1 MKAEER
7 RPKTG
12 AGRSQRL
19 GMLHSKASRKSSA
32 EVLQLK
38 RIPPGIGSK
47 AAIRDPI
54 VELDVSGRRLTSE
67 GLLEFAPALLK
78 SMEHNNENG
87 KIVRLEELCLRESH
101 IDSRSLLH
109 LARIISLAS
118 YDLRDLDLSENQITV
133 TTHEE
138 VAAWGAFLNAF
149 SNCCVLRRIDLSGNL
164 LGPRAFEVLARVYA
178 NENPIDLVLSDS
190 VEESL
195 ENSTRS
201 LRSASQGG
209 DELAKQVRRLGIA
222 TNMERGQRRIESVAV
237 DQAEPRSS
245 LSHAEPLDIYVTTKG
260 VRSVPYLI
268 LSNTGMKEACALHL
282 SYVIGSH
289 NMPEKLLTRV
299 PATKAGPHTQQ
310 LLAYDSE
317 TRCRGIVYLPN
328 SHLGGAAMKVL
339 ELAEAVRE
347 GLCED
352 LDLDDEEGFRDVL
365 HKPKSAESGRKIS
378 DPASKHGNKICISV
392 ELDRAR
398 SRIQGNVLQ
407 EFGPGSND
415 LWRTALKMLT
425 LCRVIHPVQ
434 EKKKASIVSKRP
446 EIMPDVASRTHR
458 TRLSVST
465 PLSTRNPNQHIANP
479 FAGQWRLDNA
489 RLVPVMAPVK
499 PSLATPCK
507 SLPAPPNSAPCVNP
521 PATTVSTPYRTKLPY
536 GLPDDVWL
544 RIMAAAAGADVI
556 LSVAQQRSVIRWA
569 MDRNSLNKEKEFLGL
584 KGSAQIWKVLEGM
597 GCLAYEMRN

>member
-7 RPKTG
+7 RPKAG

-19 GMLHSKASRKSSA
+19 GMLHPKAFQKSSA

-87 KIVRLEELCLRESH
+87 KIVRLEELCLRESQ

-109 LARIISLAS
+109 LARIISLAA
-118 YDLRDLDLSENQITV
+118 YDLRDLDLSENKITV

-138 VAAWGAFLNAF
+138 VAAWGAFLSAF

-178 NENPIDLVLSDS
+178 SENPVDLVLSDS
-190 VEESL
+190 VEES
-195 ENSTRS
+195 
-201 LRSASQGG
+201 
-209 DELAKQVRRLGIA
+209 
-222 TNMERGQRRIESVAV
+222 
-237 DQAEPRSS
+237 AEPRSS

-268 LSNTGMKEACALHL
+268 LSNTGMTEACALHL
-282 SYVIGSH
+282 SYVIRSH
-289 NMPEKLLTRV
+289 NMPERLLTRV
-299 PATKAGPHTQQ
+299 PAAKAGPHTQQ

-328 SHLGGAAMKVL
+328 VHLGGAAMKVL

-378 DPASKHGNKICISV
+378 DLASKHRNKICISV

-425 LCRVIHPVQ
+425 LCRDIHPVQ
-434 EKKKASIVSKRP
+434 EKKKPSIVSKRP

-465 PLSTRNPNQHIANP
+465 ALSTRNPNQHIANP
-479 FAGQWRLDNA
+479 FAGQWRLDNS
-489 RLVPVMAPVK
+489 RLVPVMAPIK

-507 SLPAPPNSAPCVNP
+507 SLTAPPNSAPCFSP
-521 PATTVSTPYRTKLPY
+521 PAATVSTPYRTKLPY
-536 GLPDDVWL
+536 GLPDDVWR

-556 LSVAQQRSVIRWA
+556 LSVAQQRSVIQWA
-569 MDRNSLNKEKEFLGL
+569 MDRSSLNKEKEFLGL
-584 KGSAQIWKVLEGM
+584 KGSAQIWRVLEGM

>member
-7 RPKTG
+7 RPKAG
-12 AGRSQRL
+12 AGSSQRL
-19 GMLHSKASRKSSA
+19 GMLHPKASQKSSA

-38 RIPPGIGSK
+38 RIPPSIGSK

-87 KIVRLEELCLRESH
+87 KIVRLEELCLSECQ

-109 LARIISLAS
+109 LARIISLAA
-118 YDLRDLDLSENQITV
+118 YDLRDLDLSENKITV

-178 NENPIDLVLSDS
+178 SENPVDLVLSDS
-190 VEESL
+190 VEES
-195 ENSTRS
+195 
-201 LRSASQGG
+201 
-209 DELAKQVRRLGIA
+209 
-222 TNMERGQRRIESVAV
+222 
-237 DQAEPRSS
+237 AEPRSS

-260 VRSVPYLI
+260 VRSVPYII
-268 LSNTGMKEACALHL
+268 LSNTGMTEVCALYL

-289 NMPEKLLTRV
+289 NMPEKLLTRA
-299 PATKAGPHTQQ
+299 PAAKAGPHTQQ

-352 LDLDDEEGFRDVL
+352 LDLDDEEGFRNVL

-378 DPASKHGNKICISV
+378 DLASKHGNKICISV

-425 LCRVIHPVQ
+425 LCRDIHPVQ
-434 EKKKASIVSKRP
+434 ERKKPSIVSKRP
-446 EIMPDVASRTHR
+446 ETIPDVISRTDR
-458 TRLSVST
+458 TRLSVLT

-479 FAGQWRLDNA
+479 FAGQWRLDNS

-507 SLPAPPNSAPCVNP
+507 SLPAPPKSAPCVRP

-536 GLPDDVWL
+536 GLPDDVWR

-569 MDRNSLNKEKEFLGL
+569 MDRSSLNKEKEFLGL
-584 KGSAQIWKVLEGM
+584 KESAQIWKVLEGM

>member
-1 MKAEER
+1 M
-7 RPKTG
+7 
-12 AGRSQRL
+12 
-19 GMLHSKASRKSSA
+19 
-32 EVLQLK
+32 
-38 RIPPGIGSK
+38 
-47 AAIRDPI
+47 
-54 VELDVSGRRLTSE
+54 TSE

-87 KIVRLEELCLRESH
+87 KTVRLEELCLRESQ

-109 LARIISLAS
+109 LARIISLAAH
-118 YDLRDLDLSENQITV
+118 DLRDLDLSENQITV
-133 TTHEE
+133 TTQEE
-138 VAAWGAFLNAF
+138 VVAWGAFLNAF

-178 NENPIDLVLSDS
+178 NENPVDLVLSDS
-190 VEESL
+190 V
-195 ENSTRS
+195 
-201 LRSASQGG
+201 QGG
-209 DELAKQVRRLGIA
+209 DELAKQARKLGIA
-222 TNMERGQRRIESVAV
+222 TNTERGQQRIESVAV
-237 DQAEPRSS
+237 DQAEPGSS

-260 VRSVPYLI
+260 LRSVPYLN
-268 LSNTGMKEACALHL
+268 LCNTGMTEACALHL

-299 PATKAGPHTQQ
+299 PAAKAGSHTQQ
-310 LLAYDSE
+310 LLAYDGE
-317 TRCRGIVYLPN
+317 TRCRGIIYLPN

-365 HKPKSAESGRKIS
+365 RKSRSAENGRKIS

-425 LCRVIHPVQ
+425 LCRDIHPVQ
-434 EKKKASIVSKRP
+434 EKKKPSIVSKRP
-446 EIMPDVASRTHR
+446 EIVPDLASRTHR
-458 TRLSVST
+458 TRLSIST

-479 FAGQWRLDNA
+479 FAGQWRLDNS
-489 RLVPVMAPVK
+489 RLVPVIAPIK

-507 SLPAPPNSAPCVNP
+507 PLPPPNPAPCVSP

-536 GLPDDVWL
+536 GLPDDVWR
-544 RIMAAAAGADVI
+544 RIMATAAGADII
-556 LSVAQQRSVIRWA
+556 LSETQQRSVIRWA
-569 MDRNSLNKEKEFLGL
+569 MDRSSLNKEKEFLGL
-584 KGSAQIWKVLEGM
+584 KGSTQIWKVLEGM

>member
-1 MKAEER
+1 MC
-7 RPKTG
+7 
-12 AGRSQRL
+12 
-19 GMLHSKASRKSSA
+19 
-32 EVLQLK
+32 QLK

-78 SMEHNNENG
+78 SIEHNNENG
-87 KIVRLEELCLRESH
+87 KTVRLEELCLRESQ
-101 IDSRSLLH
+101 IDSRALLH
-109 LARIISLAS
+109 LARIISLAAH
-118 YDLRDLDLSENQITV
+118 DLRDLDLSENQITV

-178 NENPIDLVLSDS
+178 NENPVDLMLSDS
-190 VEESL
+190 I
-195 ENSTRS
+195 
-201 LRSASQGG
+201 QGG
-209 DELAKQVRRLGIA
+209 DELAKQARRLGIS

-237 DQAEPRSS
+237 DQAELGSR
-245 LSHAEPLDIYVTTKG
+245 LSHADPMDVYVTTKG
-260 VRSVPYLI
+260 LRSIPYLI
-268 LSNTGMKEACALHL
+268 LSNSGMTEACALHL

-299 PATKAGPHTQQ
+299 PAAKAGPHTQQ

-317 TRCRGIVYLPN
+317 TRCRGIIYLPN

-339 ELAEAVRE
+339 ELAEAVRK
-347 GLCED
+347 GLCKD
-352 LDLDDEEGFRDVL
+352 LDLDEEEGFRSVL
-365 HKPKSAESGRKIS
+365 HNPRSAESGRKIS
-378 DPASKHGNKICISV
+378 DSASKHGNKICISV

-407 EFGPGSND
+407 VLGPGSND

-425 LCRVIHPVQ
+425 LCRDIHPVQ
-434 EKKKASIVSKRP
+434 EKKKQNTVSNRP
-446 EIMPDVASRTHR
+446 EIMPDPASRTHR
-458 TRLSVST
+458 SRLSIST

-479 FAGQWRLDNA
+479 FAGQWRLDHS
-489 RLVPVMAPVK
+489 RLVPVMAPIK
-499 PSLATPCK
+499 SSLATPCK
-507 SLPAPPNSAPCVNP
+507 PLPPPNSAPCDSP
-521 PATTVSTPYRTKLPY
+521 PATTFLTPYRTKLPC
-536 GLPDDVWL
+536 GLPDDVWR
-544 RIMAAAAGADVI
+544 RIMAAAAGADVV
-556 LSVAQQRSVIRWA
+556 LSVTQQRSVIRWA
-569 MDRNSLNKEKEFLGL
+569 MDRSSLNKEKEFLGL

>member
-1 MKAEER
+1 MVLHLQA
-7 RPKTG
+7 
-12 AGRSQRL
+12 SQ
-19 GMLHSKASRKSSA
+19 ASSVD
-32 EVLQLK
+32 VLQLK

-78 SMEHNNENG
+78 SMEHNNDNG
-87 KIVRLEELCLRESH
+87 KTVRLEELCLRDCQ

-109 LARIISLAS
+109 LAHIISLAA

-138 VAAWGAFLNAF
+138 VAAWVAFLNAF
-149 SNCCVLRRIDLSGNL
+149 SNCCVLRRIDLNGNL

-178 NENPIDLVLSDS
+178 NDDPVDLVLSDS
-190 VEESL
+190 VEDSA

-201 LRSASQGG
+201 LKSTGQGG
-209 DELAKQVRRLGIA
+209 DELTKQVRRLGIA
-222 TNMERGQRRIESVAV
+222 TNVERRQRRIENVVV
-237 DQAEPRSS
+237 DQTEPGSS
-245 LSHAEPLDIYVTTKG
+245 LGHAEPLDIYVTTKSL
-260 VRSVPYLI
+260 RSVPYLI
-268 LSNTGMKEACALHL
+268 LSNTGMTEACALHL

-289 NMPEKLLTRV
+289 NMPERLLSRV
-299 PATKAGPHTQQ
+299 PVAKAGPHTQQ

-328 SHLGGAAMKVL
+328 SYLGGAAMKVL

-352 LDLDDEEGFRDVL
+352 FDLDGEEGFGDVV
-365 HKPKSAESGRKIS
+365 HKPNSAENGRKIF
-378 DPASKHGNKICISV
+378 DPASKHGNKICVSV

-407 EFGPGSND
+407 EFGPESND

-425 LCRVIHPVQ
+425 LCRNIHPVQ
-434 EKKKASIVSKRP
+434 EKKKLSNVFKRP
-446 EIMPDVASRTHR
+446 EIMPEIASGTHR

-465 PLSTRNPNQHIANP
+465 PLSTKNPNQHIANP
-479 FAGQWRLDNA
+479 FAGQWRLDNS
-489 RLVPVMAPVK
+489 RLVPVMASIK
-499 PSLATPCK
+499 SSLATPCNP
-507 SLPAPPNSAPCVNP
+507 LPAPPNFTPWVSP
-521 PATTVSTPYRTKLPY
+521 PASTISTPYRTKLPC
-536 GLPDDVWL
+536 GLPDDIW
-544 RIMAAAAGADVI
+544 RKIMATAAGANDI

-569 MDRNSLNKEKEFLGL
+569 MDRSSLNKEKEFLGL

-597 GCLAYEMRN
+597 GCLAYDMRN

>member
-1 MKAEER
+1 M
-7 RPKTG
+7 
-12 AGRSQRL
+12 
-19 GMLHSKASRKSSA
+19 
-32 EVLQLK
+32 
-38 RIPPGIGSK
+38 
-47 AAIRDPI
+47 
-54 VELDVSGRRLTSE
+54 
-67 GLLEFAPALLK
+67 EFAPALLK
-78 SMEHNNENG
+78 SMEHNSGNG
-87 KIVRLEELCLRESH
+87 KTVRLEELCLRESQ

-109 LARIISLAS
+109 LARIISLAA

-138 VAAWGAFLNAF
+138 VAAWEAFLNAL

-178 NENPIDLVLSDS
+178 NENPVDLVLSDF

-195 ENSTRS
+195 ENSWRS
-201 LRSASQGG
+201 LRSTSQGG

-222 TNMERGQRRIESVAV
+222 TNMERGQRRIETVTV
-237 DQAEPRSS
+237 DQAEPGSS

-260 VRSVPYLI
+260 LRSVPYLI
-268 LSNTGMKEACALHL
+268 LSNTGMTEACALHL
-282 SYVIGSH
+282 SYVIESH

-299 PATKAGPHTQQ
+299 PAAKAGPHTQQ
-310 LLAYDSE
+310 LLAYDGE
-317 TRCRGIVYLPN
+317 TRCRGIVYFPN
-328 SHLGGAAMKVL
+328 SNLGGAAMKVL

-352 LDLDDEEGFRDVL
+352 LDLDDEGFRDEI
-365 HKPKSAESGRKIS
+365 HKPKSAESVRKIS
-378 DPASKHGNKICISV
+378 DPVSKHGNKVCISV

-425 LCRVIHPVQ
+425 LCRDIHPVQ
-434 EKKKASIVSKRP
+434 EKKKPSIVSERP
-446 EIMPDVASRTHR
+446 EIMPDLASRTHR

-465 PLSTRNPNQHIANP
+465 PLSTKNPNQYIANP
-479 FAGQWRLDNA
+479 FAGQWRLDNS

-507 SLPAPPNSAPCVNP
+507 LLPAPPNSALCVSP
-521 PATTVSTPYRTKLPY
+521 RATIISTPYRTKLPY
-536 GLPDDVWL
+536 GLPDDVW
-544 RIMAAAAGADVI
+544 RSIMAATAGADVI

-569 MDRNSLNKEKEFLGL
+569 MDRSSLNKEKEFLGL